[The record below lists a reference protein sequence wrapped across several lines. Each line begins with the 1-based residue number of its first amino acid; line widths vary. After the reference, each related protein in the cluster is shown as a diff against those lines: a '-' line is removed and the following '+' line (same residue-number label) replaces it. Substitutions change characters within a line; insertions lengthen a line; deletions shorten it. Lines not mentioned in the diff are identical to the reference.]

1 LLYCNV
7 KAQEMVKVL
16 RDPKQLEVFENPNYV
31 RILSILRQGELNIK
45 EVHKLFNKGY
55 EDKKTLTTM
64 YRYMEKLAE
73 NDLVFMSREKMK
85 RKHLIE
91 RYYSRTAMFFLFQEE
106 RFEKNAVDATFELL
120 QEIYDSG
127 REDGKELKELLKE
140 HGRNMKKCEEDF
152 FQKYGEEI
160 LKLEEKYGF
169 KAAKHATYTLNELLY
184 FKKNPELLENIFK
197 VPKV

>member
-1 LLYCNV
+1 
-7 KAQEMVKVL
+7 
-16 RDPKQLEVFENPNYV
+16 
-31 RILSILRQGELNIK
+31 
-45 EVHKLFNKGY
+45 
-55 EDKKTLTTM
+55 M

-73 NDLVFMSREKMK
+73 NDLVFVSREKMK

-152 FQKYGEEI
+152 FQNYGKEI